1 MAEETSTGM
10 GGMAWKGL
18 NSFLGVAGLA
28 SALGIGIP
36 ALVKANN
43 AEDQNTPN
51 GNRPVNVDNNVIYL
65 RNKIYTDEKT
75 ANLDK
80 QIALVQQAQ
89 QYQQQINEIQLAS
102 LRGWVGSNFMRGQL
116 YLPAASVNP
125 LPMQRFNA
133 WEEPIFPVVEKS
145 QTSGTSTTN
154 TTNG

>member
-10 GGMAWKGL
+10 GGMAWKGM
-18 NSFLGVAGLA
+18 NSFLAIAGLA

-43 AEDQNTPN
+43 AEDQNASN
-51 GNRPVNVDNNVIYL
+51 GQRPGNVENNVIYL

-75 ANLDK
+75 SNLDK

-89 QYQQQINEIQLAS
+89 QYQQQINEIQLAN

-116 YLPAASVNP
+116 FLPAAAVNP

-133 WEEPIFPVVEKS
+133 WEEPIFPVAEKTNT
-145 QTSGTSTTN
+145 TSTTSTTN
-154 TTNG
+154 G